1 MPGEEA
7 LQSSAT
13 KRRFFY
19 GYIVVLAAFV
29 IIAVAY
35 STFFTYGI
43 FFKPV
48 LAEFGWTRTMMS
60 GALSLNT
67 LLWGLFSII
76 TGRLT
81 DRLGPRLV
89 VVACSFLLGLGYF
102 LMSQVGAVWQLYL
115 FYGVIVAAGM
125 SGGITPLSST
135 VGRWFVKRRGL
146 MMGIVMAGMAVG
158 IIIGPPLATRLISI
172 YEWRTSFV
180 ILCSIALVCIM
191 VAAQFLRRDP
201 AQMGQLPYGEA
212 QATSNNVVRQ
222 NPNLEARGFSLKEA
236 AETRNFWMLL
246 IMYFCLLLCL
256 MLITAHIVPYA
267 TDIGISTMI
276 AASVMSVFGIASVLG
291 ILAMGII
298 ADRIGNK
305 LSLIIGFTLLTA
317 ALFWL
322 PIAKEAWSLY
332 LFATVFGLG
341 FGGLTTV
348 FPLVTAELFGLSSY
362 GAVFGTI
369 VFGGTVGGSIGP
381 VLAGWIFDISN
392 SYSLAFI
399 IMAMLAAVALVLS
412 FAVKKAPRSKEG
424 NLG

>member
-1 MPGEEA
+1 
-7 LQSSAT
+7 
-13 KRRFFY
+13 
-19 GYIVVLAAFV
+19 
-29 IIAVAY
+29 
-35 STFFTYGI
+35 
-43 FFKPV
+43 
-48 LAEFGWTRTMMS
+48 
-60 GALSLNT
+60 
-67 LLWGLFSII
+67 
-76 TGRLT
+76 
-81 DRLGPRLV
+81 
-89 VVACSFLLGLGYF
+89 
-102 LMSQVGAVWQLYL
+102 
-115 FYGVIVAAGM
+115 
-125 SGGITPLSST
+125 
-135 VGRWFVKRRGL
+135 
-146 MMGIVMAGMAVG
+146 
-158 IIIGPPLATRLISI
+158 
-172 YEWRTSFV
+172 
-180 ILCSIALVCIM
+180 
-191 VAAQFLRRDP
+191 
-201 AQMGQLPYGEA
+201 
-212 QATSNNVVRQ
+212 
-222 NPNLEARGFSLKEA
+222 
-236 AETRNFWMLL
+236 
-246 IMYFCLLLCL
+246 

-267 TDIGISTMI
+267 TDIGISTII

-412 FAVKKAPRSKEG
+412 LSMRKAPGIKEG